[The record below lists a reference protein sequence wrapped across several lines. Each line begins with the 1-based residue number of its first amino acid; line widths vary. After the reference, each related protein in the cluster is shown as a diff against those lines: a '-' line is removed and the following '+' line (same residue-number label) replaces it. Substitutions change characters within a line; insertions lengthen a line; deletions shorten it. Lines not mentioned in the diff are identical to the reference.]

1 MSKARSKTKLCIVA
15 ILTIIGLLLTF
26 VSFVVPTTNT
36 TFNSFV
42 GAINF
47 GYDIGGGR
55 LSVYEVSEESQ
66 SESDFDARFNETVRK
81 LKDSFSG
88 YGYDVTR
95 QGDTVRIEVSHYD
108 DSEMTT
114 LLSLGGASSDLQTYI
129 AGEKGVSFNNS
140 SSAFDAEGS
149 VTEEYIKSCTIGS
162 SQVSDGKDVYPVTI
176 EFSEAGQ
183 DIFKD
188 LTQDIVDE
196 SGKLYMYING
206 TVYNSDGFSLT
217 QSQSNLTLY
226 STSQASAQALKL
238 QVDALSKPLIL
249 STIIDDNVTSGLNT
263 GTGFFFGNIKL
274 LLIVSLIT
282 LFMACVIYL
291 ILKYRMLGVLA
302 TVSMLIFIV
311 IYSFLLQSI
320 PLVLIDINGLMGILF
335 AFGLLF
341 FNILGIFENIKKE
354 YALGKKI
361 TNSVTTA
368 FRKKVLPTLER
379 YIFLLILCVV
389 MYIVG
394 SSALTAFS
402 IALFVGLFVNYFV
415 LFVALKGMSSSYLVI
430 NSTKKTY
437 YNLKREEVKNEI

>member
-249 STIIDDNVTSGLNT
+249 STIVDDNVTSGLNT

-274 LLIVSLIT
+274 LLTVSLIT